1 MDWPFVYFVSCE
13 REEWV
18 YREGKKIRET
28 MLIISITNQCCLL
41 PWEPSKVLIT
51 IYQFYN
57 EICNVAKKNSAMFR
71 IYKHVI

>member
-1 MDWPFVYFVSCE
+1 
-13 REEWV
+13 
-18 YREGKKIRET
+18 
-28 MLIISITNQCCLL
+28 MLFNEQLIKCFNNNSHL

-57 EICNVAKKNSAMFR
+57 EKNSAMFG

>member
-1 MDWPFVYFVSCE
+1 
-13 REEWV
+13 
-18 YREGKKIRET
+18 
-28 MLIISITNQCCLL
+28 MLFNEQIIKCFNNNSHL

-57 EICNVAKKNSAMFR
+57 EICNVAKKNSAMFG